1 MKIITTVQQLL
12 FSKTT
17 DLYTLE
23 KKIWEDILSSMKA
36 KKDMQTNKISSTQDK
51 KRNFHFARN
60 YSKCL

>member
-17 DLYTLE
+17 DLYTLG

>member
-12 FSKTT
+12 FSKKT

-36 KKDMQTNKISSTQDK
+36 KKDMQANKISST
-51 KRNFHFARN
+51 
-60 YSKCL
+60 

>member
-36 KKDMQTNKISSTQDK
+36 KKDMQTNKISSTEDK

>member
-36 KKDMQTNKISSTQDK
+36 KKDMQTNKISST
-51 KRNFHFARN
+51 
-60 YSKCL
+60 